1 MTDTTAPT
9 TVDADELTLLVGRD
23 ASTAPY
29 LAYPVDLAD
38 PATVFENL
46 LDLRRDGDG
55 DVVLVGIEFDDP
67 LDPRNR
73 IVLAGTDLAA
83 VEFTTAVGNAIPT
96 DEVLDRLDDLDHI
109 TVAES
114 E

>member
-9 TVDADELTLLVGRD
+9 TVDADELTLLIGHD

-29 LAYPVDLAD
+29 LAHPVDLAD

-46 LDLRRDGDG
+46 LDLRHDGHI
-55 DVVLVGIEFDDP
+55 VLVGIEFDDP
-67 LDPRNR
+67 LDPSNR
-73 IVLAGTDLAA
+73 VVLAAPDLTA
-83 VEFTTAVGNAIPT
+83 VEFATAAGDTIRTEV
-96 DEVLDRLDDLDHI
+96 VLDRLDDLNHI

>member
-29 LAYPVDLAD
+29 RAYPVDLAD

-46 LDLRRDGDG
+46 RDLRRDGS
-55 DVVLVGIEFDDP
+55 VVLVGIEFDDP
-67 LDPRNR
+67 QEPGNR
-73 IVLAGTDLAA
+73 IVLAAPDLTA
-83 VEFTTAVGNAIPT
+83 VEFVDADSASIPT
-96 DEVLDRLDDLDHI
+96 DEVLKRLDDLDHI
-109 TVAES
+109 IATEAE
-114 E
+114 